1 MRPRSCC
8 DTQSHDVINSS
19 EAAAFRLHG
28 ATIRLMTPSRT
39 GSRRAGALIPLFS
52 IPSSRSW
59 GIGEI
64 GDIASI
70 VRWLAAAGIRILQLL
85 PINEMPPGETSPYS
99 ALSAMAID
107 PQFITLEDLDD
118 FGEIGGEEALEPAL
132 RTRLDAARFAPRI
145 QYAEIRELKEI
156 ALRRCF
162 AQFRSVDIARNT
174 SRARA
179 FFDYVTEQ
187 HWWLD
192 DYALFRALH
201 RCHGERAWFDWPEP
215 LRTRQP
221 EALAQ
226 ARTELADEILFR
238 QYLQWLAGEQWRAAR
253 QAAGD
258 VALFGDLQFMV
269 SGDSA
274 DVWAR
279 QDEFRMDASVGV
291 PPDAFSETGQDW
303 RLPVYR
309 WDVLAE
315 RDFDWL
321 RDRAHRNAD
330 LFDGYRVDHLVGFYR
345 TFFRPHDGSPPRFT
359 PESEDAQRALGERVL
374 GVFREPGSEI
384 IAEDLGVVP
393 DFVRASLARLGI
405 AGYKVFR
412 WERYWHEEGQS
423 FKDPLEYPPVSIAT
437 SGTHDTEPMVTWWE
451 DAPRNERE
459 AVLAIPSVRALLTE
473 EDLAAIDAPAM
484 PHPIREA
491 LLETLFASGSN
502 TLILPI
508 GDIFGWRDRINQPA
522 TVSESN
528 WTWRLPWPSDRMS
541 TEPTAMQVA
550 GRLMEWCARY
560 ERF

>member
-1 MRPRSCC
+1 
-8 DTQSHDVINSS
+8 
-19 EAAAFRLHG
+19 
-28 ATIRLMTPSRT
+28 MTPPPLSAEAHSAKA
-39 GSRRAGALIPLFS
+39 GGARRAGALIPLFS
-52 IPSSRSW
+52 MPSSRSW

-64 GDIASI
+64 GDIAAMA
-70 VRWLAAAGIRILQLL
+70 RWLDAAGIRILQLL

-107 PQFITLEDLDD
+107 PQFISLHQVED
-118 FGEIGGEEALEPAL
+118 FAEIGGEEALEPRL
-132 RTRLDAARFAPRI
+132 RTRLDAVRIAPRI
-145 QYAEIRELKEI
+145 QYPEVRALKDV
-156 ALRRCF
+156 ALRRCC
-162 AQFRSVDIARNT
+162 ARFQQVELAGGT
-174 SRARA
+174 RRAAA
-179 FFDYVTEQ
+179 FQAYVNEQ
-187 HWWLD
+187 SWWLNE
-192 DYALFRALH
+192 YALFRALH
-201 RCHGERAWFDWPEP
+201 AQHAERAWWDWPDA
-215 LRTRQP
+215 LRCRRADAV
-221 EALAQ
+221 EQ
-226 ARTELADEILFR
+226 ARRQLADEILFR
-238 QYLQWLAGEQWRAAR
+238 QYLQWLAGDQWARAREQTGA
-253 QAAGD
+253 
-258 VALFGDLQFMV
+258 VALFGDLPFMV

-303 RLPVYR
+303 GLPVYR
-309 WDVLAE
+309 WDVLAQ

-345 TFFRPHDGSPPRFT
+345 TYYRPHDGSPAQFV
-359 PESEDAQRALGERVL
+359 PENQDEQQALGERVL

-393 DFVRASLARLGI
+393 DFVRASLARLGV

-412 WERYWHEEGQS
+412 WERHWHGDRQP
-423 FKDPLEYPPVSIAT
+423 FKDPVEYPAVSVAT
-437 SGTHDTEPMVTWWE
+437 SGTHDTEPMVIWWE
-451 DAPRNERE
+451 AAPREERD

-473 EDLAAIDAPAM
+473 EDLGSTGEQGLSHAV
-484 PHPIREA
+484 HEA

-522 TVSESN
+522 TVGDAN

-541 TEPTAMQVA
+541 TEPGAMHVA
-550 GRLMEWCARY
+550 TQLAEWCSRY
-560 ERF
+560 NRL